1 MKIKKEE
8 ITIEPGHSFKIFSPR
23 LKNYFFWHYHAEF
36 ELVYVEA
43 VAGIRHVGKNISSF
57 DESDLVLIGSN
68 IPHLNFDYGLELE
81 YKQIVVQFKEHFLKD
96 LILQTP
102 EFSAIYSLFQ
112 RAALGLSFKGA
123 AKKMAVEKLKA
134 LKEAKSFEA
143 LLLLLDILQLLA
155 SSEEVEELN
164 TEDTSIKLFFN
175 DKIRVGT
182 IYNYIH
188 ENFNKNPDVNE
199 IASLVNLSTSAFCR
213 YFKKQTNMTFT
224 DFVNQYRITQ
234 AKTMLL
240 NDLTISEV
248 AYGIGLESLSYF
260 NKIFKKH
267 TGETPSNFKKRNLPT
282 HKSV

>member
-1 MKIKKEE
+1 MKIKREE
-8 ITIEPGHSFKIFSPR
+8 INIEPGHSFKVFSPR

-57 DESDLVLIGSN
+57 DGSDLVLIGSN
-68 IPHLNFDYGLELE
+68 IPHLNFDYGLEVE

-102 EFSAIYSLFQ
+102 EFAAIYSLFQ
-112 RAALGLSFKGA
+112 RASLGLSFSGA
-123 AKKMAVEKLKA
+123 TKEKAVEKLKA
-134 LKEAKSFEA
+134 LKDAKSFEA

-164 TEDTSIKLFFN
+164 TQDTSIKLFFN
-175 DKIRVGT
+175 DKIRVGN

-188 ENFNKNPDVNE
+188 ENFNKSPDVNE

-240 NDLTISEV
+240 NEITISEV
-248 AYGIGLESLSYF
+248 AYGVGLESLSYF
-260 NKIFKKH
+260 NKIFKKY
-267 TGETPSNFKKRNLPT
+267 TGETPTDFKKRHLLT
-282 HKSV
+282 QK